1 MLTTLQVTHDARGIA
16 TITLNRPEI
25 RNAFDEVMIQELAIT
40 FEKINNDT
48 AVRAI
53 VIAAS
58 GDCFCAGAD
67 ITWMQGAANQSQTA
81 NLEDARRFAAMMA
94 TMHGSSKPVIAR
106 VQGAAFGGGVGLIC
120 AADIVIASQSA
131 RFSVSEAKLGILPA
145 VIGPYLIQAVGKRQA
160 LHLALTA
167 APIHAHD
174 ALAIGLVHKVV
185 EAAQLDNAIGST
197 LDELLKNGPMALAEI
212 KQLFSQLGYG
222 PIDEQTRELTA
233 QTISRVRT
241 SAEARLGFSAFLEKR
256 APIWTVTVDVTA
268 SSEAAGT
275 HL

>member
-1 MLTTLQVTHDARGIA
+1 MLTTLKLTHDARGIA
-16 TITLNRPEI
+16 TVTLNRPEI
-25 RNAFDEVMIQELAIT
+25 RNAFNEVMIQELATT
-40 FEKINNDT
+40 FEKLNGDA
-48 AVRAI
+48 AVRVI
-53 VIAAS
+53 VIAAR

-67 ITWMQGAANQSQTA
+67 IGWMQRAANQSESA
-81 NLEDARRFAAMMA
+81 NLEDARRFAAMM
-94 TMHGSSKPVIAR
+94 TTIQTSNKPVIAC

-167 APIHAHD
+167 APINAHD
-174 ALAIGLVHKVV
+174 ALAMGLVHKVV
-185 EAAQLDNAIGST
+185 DAAQLDNAVGST

-233 QTISRVRT
+233 RTISRVRT
-241 SAEARLGFSAFLEKR
+241 SAEARLGFTAFLEKR
-256 APIWTVTVDVTA
+256 APMWTVTADVKD
-268 SSEAAGT
+268 SGEAVGT
-275 HL
+275 L

>member
-1 MLTTLQVTHDARGIA
+1 MLTTLHVTHDARGIA
-16 TITLNRPEI
+16 TITLNRPER
-25 RNAFDEVMIQELAIT
+25 RNVFDEVMIQELATT
-40 FEKINNDT
+40 FNKINSD
-48 AVRAI
+48 ASVRAI

-67 ITWMQGAANQSQTA
+67 ISWMQRAANQSEAA
-81 NLEDARRFAAMMA
+81 NLDDARRFATMMA
-94 TMHGSSKPVIAR
+94 TIQNSSKPVIAR

-120 AADIVIASQSA
+120 AADIVIASRTA

-167 APIHAHD
+167 APIDAD
-174 ALAIGLVHKVV
+174 AALAIGLVQQVV
-185 EAAQLDNAIGST
+185 DAVQLDNTMAAT
-197 LDELLKNGPMALAEI
+197 LDEILKNGPIALAEI

-222 PIDEQTRELTA
+222 PIDEHTRELTA

-256 APIWTVTVDVTA
+256 LPTWTA
-268 SSEAAGT
+268 SSEVQIST
-275 HL
+275 ET

>member
-1 MLTTLQVTHDARGIA
+1 MLTTLQLTHDARGIA
-16 TITLNRPEI
+16 TVTLNRPEI
-25 RNAFDEVMIQELAIT
+25 RNAFNEVMIQELATT
-40 FEKINNDT
+40 FEKLNGDA
-48 AVRAI
+48 AVRVI

-67 ITWMQGAANQSQTA
+67 ISWMQRAANQSESA
-81 NLEDARRFAAMMA
+81 NLEDARRFAAMM
-94 TMHGSSKPVIAR
+94 TTIQTSTKPIIAC

-160 LHLALTA
+160 QYLALTA
-167 APIHAHD
+167 APINAHD
-174 ALAIGLVHKVV
+174 ALAMGLVHRVV
-185 EAAQLDNAIGST
+185 EAAQLDNAVGSI

-233 QTISRVRT
+233 QTISRVRS
-241 SAEARLGFSAFLEKR
+241 SAEARLGFAAFLEKR
-256 APIWTVTVDVTA
+256 APMWTVTADVKA
-268 SSEAAGT
+268 SNEAVGT